1 MLVPPEE
8 TRLALHSCPNW
19 TCILFFHLRVLSQP
33 PQNTKKVRGQLL
45 KVPMVTDMMCAH
57 CRTEFFDK
65 ELCAAMYTHFNPA
78 CMHMS
83 VLFPIR
89 NFLKLRI
96 KLSYTSFTSSAASI
110 TSLPCVTCNTLMLIS
125 PEENCLEKNLV
136 GMETSGSTSVDCSD
150 KTNRPPSHRI
160 S

>member
-1 MLVPPEE
+1 MLTGYNWIQAVSLVIGIIVVWQMCLRWANLYCLHQLDKTFMLVSPEE
-8 TRLALHSCPNW
+8 TRLALLSCPNW
-19 TCILFFHLRVLSQP
+19 TCALFFHFVLSQP
-33 PQNTKKVRGQLL
+33 PQNTKKVRRQLL
-45 KVPMVTDMMCAH
+45 MVLRVTDRRCAH

-96 KLSYTSFTSSAASI
+96 KLSYTSFTSSAAVE
-110 TSLPCVTCNTLMLIS
+110 PC
-125 PEENCLEKNLV
+125 
-136 GMETSGSTSVDCSD
+136 D
-150 KTNRPPSHRI
+150 RRA
-160 S
+160 